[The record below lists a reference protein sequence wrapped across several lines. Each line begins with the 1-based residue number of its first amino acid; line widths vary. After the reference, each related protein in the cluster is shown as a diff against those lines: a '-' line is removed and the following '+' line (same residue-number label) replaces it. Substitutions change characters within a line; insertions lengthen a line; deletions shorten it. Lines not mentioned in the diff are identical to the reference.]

1 MMDCISC
8 FVFFPCLER
17 YFTFAFSASCRPFC
31 LHNFICSLCLQIT
44 ITKLLQ
50 VLYLTNIKVQ
60 LSFKRPSLLHLENDI
75 LEIPIGQN
83 WKNWSVR
90 HKTRFWQ
97 LVSHKNA
104 LALFS
109 NWTAKVP
116 IFNPEVNIYQ
126 TTSLGSR
133 VSYNL
138 ELRFLANR
146 QI

>member
-1 MMDCISC
+1 MCASIF
-8 FVFFPCLER
+8 FVVWKG
-17 YFTFAFSASCRPFC
+17 
-31 LHNFICSLCLQIT
+31 QIQST
-44 ITKLLQ
+44 T
-50 VLYLTNIKVQ
+50 KVQ

-83 WKNWSVR
+83 RKNWSVR

-116 IFNPEVNIYQ
+116 IFNPEVNIY
-126 TTSLGSR
+126 
-133 VSYNL
+133 
-138 ELRFLANR
+138 
-146 QI
+146 